1 MAGTRAQPA
10 TKPRSHRGFFVFR
23 WLVYALL
30 ACDVVLYARFGR
42 ATELLDTAAW
52 FVLLLLFEWETG
64 GWTLPSRWRPAL
76 HAVRAVAALAVVAAC
91 VGYALEQVWLDFAN
105 EMVWLGVIALLEL
118 EVRLP
123 QEAAGWHRLRRA
135 VAALLYLALIGF
147 MLTWAAMGVGGA
159 DADSAS
165 VRAAWLDAWDALL
178 WLVAFVAIELN
189 VFGLAPARPRRALE
203 RQPSP
208 RS

>member
-1 MAGTRAQPA
+1 MPGASAEAA
-10 TKPRSHRGFFVFR
+10 TKPRSDRGFVVFR

-30 ACDVVLYARFGR
+30 AGDVVLYARFGR
-42 ATELLDTAAW
+42 VTELLDTAAW

-64 GWTLPSRWRPAL
+64 GWKLPARWRPAL
-76 HAVRAVAALAVVAAC
+76 HGVRAVEEVAVVMAC
-91 VGYALEQVWLDFAN
+91 VGYALERVWLDFAN

-123 QEAAGWHRLRRA
+123 ADAIRLHRIRRA
-135 VAALLYLALIGF
+135 MALVLYLALVGF
-147 MLTWAAMGVGGA
+147 MLTWAAMGIGDEA
-159 DADSAS
+159 AS
-165 VRAAWLDAWDALL
+165 RESMRAAWIDAWDALL

-189 VFGLAPARPRRALE
+189 VFGLAPSRPRRD
-203 RQPSP
+203 RRGTHSP

>member
-1 MAGTRAQPA
+1 MAGARAETR
-10 TKPRSHRGFFVFR
+10 TKPRPDRGFVVFR

-30 ACDVVLYARFGR
+30 AADVVLYARFGR

-64 GWTLPSRWRPAL
+64 GWKLPTRWRPAL
-76 HAVRAVAALAVVAAC
+76 HAVRALAAVAVVTAC
-91 VGYALEQVWLDFAN
+91 VGYALERVWLDFAN

-123 QEAAGWHRLRRA
+123 ADAVVLHRIRRA
-135 VAALLYLALIGF
+135 TAAVLYLALIGF
-147 MLTWAAMGVGGA
+147 MLTWVAMGIAAGE
-159 DADSAS
+159 D
-165 VRAAWLDAWDALL
+165 RHAAWLDAWDAFL

-189 VFGLAPARPRRALE
+189 VFELAPSRRRDLRDSHPA
-203 RQPSP
+203 P